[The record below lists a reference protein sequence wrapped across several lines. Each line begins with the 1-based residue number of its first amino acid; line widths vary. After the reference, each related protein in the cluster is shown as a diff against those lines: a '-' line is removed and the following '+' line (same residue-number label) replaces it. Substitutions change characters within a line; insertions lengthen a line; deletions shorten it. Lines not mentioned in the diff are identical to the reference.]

1 MESQLFVHSWF
12 PWLAQ
17 SEYGVEVVK
26 CPIQVGYIY
35 MTLHLIETLNLIG
48 EYFIK
53 CVQTLLPGYEKRN
66 ICYL

>member
-1 MESQLFVHSWF
+1 MESQLFVHGWF

-17 SEYGVEVVK
+17 SEVVK
-26 CPIQVGYIY
+26 CLIQVGYIY
-35 MTLHLIETLNLIG
+35 MTLHLTEPLNLIG

-53 CVQTLLPGYEKRN
+53 FVQTSLPGYEEKRN